1 MKRLLTVL
9 LSAAGFAAA
18 EYNVGDR
25 VPVVLDHFAIIFS
38 RDEVKDTAT
47 VLYKGADCYVA
58 ACYMNTYLD
67 LAPDSAEQA
76 NGDTMDTLLVDTTF
90 ADSVAQAVFNDFQT
104 GGGKGK
110 LLGVWGVSST
120 DLVDVDGDPRV
131 FILLAPVYMMGTDAG
146 GVDLGIRP
154 IMGYFDPFNEDTTD
168 TTGLSNRMEMIV
180 LNVENTA
187 ASMIN
192 PGAGWEGLT
201 AYFYSR
207 YVVWCL
213 DQEEDLVSITGLA
226 MYNAFKAGYPVLN
239 GLTNV
244 GQKNRQYGGERLP
257 TNYTSLYGYTFLYT
271 NSVVAREQDRER
283 MLLWLLWLS
292 ENLNDGEN
300 FIKELAFNDDYLARY
315 EIAERIDADLGI
327 SERDAFVEF
336 ALDCILHHYGMP
348 GYGFS
353 SVSATDTLFPQTTS
367 PGQTYVKG
375 MSTDLAVALNNPNP
389 LPVLFKGQ
397 EKNKIPVGGGDSIP
411 GFKVYVLD
419 VNTSNYSAS
428 TLTDYTDQQ
437 DSLNLIRFPDMAKPD
452 QIIVVNRNSSAY
464 WYRIKVGDT
473 TGPKIIGL
481 YSIQNPAFLKMA
493 EIYLAAGEKPIC
505 SDVGAGD
512 TLPKLAVVPAD
523 SAFHPAIYT
532 MATVLDANDKP
543 FEGDTVKRLFKS
555 DVALELKDDFG
566 NVFSG
571 DVYIRLHRVFDN
583 IGNYPATI
591 LEDTLGLVHIYGAG
605 TYSLIGGNLVLEIPQ
620 GALADGTLVLVDRA
634 DAELVLADG
643 SEGTA
648 FQIGAKSIPVMKPFT
663 VRLTTDGPSGLY
675 YKNGDSWEPIQAY
688 MSPDNAYLV
697 AHLDKMGTYLLGR
710 PGAPKV
716 TVPELWAPTAIREG
730 EARVY
735 LSLPMTSKV
744 SWNVYDVSGKRV
756 AQPYEGTL
764 DQGSYVLTWN
774 TSDTPSGIYFYRI
787 AVNEETHL
795 RKVAFIGR

>member
-1 MKRLLTVL
+1 MKRLLTIL
-9 LSAAGFAAA
+9 LAAFGFAGA
-18 EYNVGDR
+18 EYNVGDK
-25 VPVVLDHFAIIFS
+25 VPVVLDHFAIIFE
-38 RDEVKDTAT
+38 RDTIVDTAT

-58 ACYMNTYLD
+58 VCYVNRYFRNDILVI
-67 LAPDSAEQA
+67 DS
-76 NGDTMDTLLVDTTF
+76 LVVDTNF
-90 ADSVAQAVFNDFQT
+90 ADSVAQAVFEDFQT
-104 GGGKGK
+104 GGAKNK
-110 LLGVWGVSST
+110 LLGVWGVSSS

-131 FILLAPVYMMGTDAG
+131 FILMAPLYMMGTDPG

-168 TTGLSNRMEMIV
+168 TTGTSNRMEMIV

-187 ASMIN
+187 ASMLN

-207 YVVWCL
+207 YIAWCL
-213 DQEEDLVSITGLA
+213 DHEEEPVSITGLA

-239 GLTNV
+239 GLTNI
-244 GQKNRQYGGERLP
+244 GQKNRQYGGERIP

-271 NSVVAREQDRER
+271 NSIVAREQDRER
-283 MLLWLLWLS
+283 MLLWFLWLS
-292 ENLNDGEN
+292 ENLNNGED

-315 EIAERIDADLGI
+315 QIPGRIDADLGI
-327 SERDAFVEF
+327 LERDAFVEF
-336 ALDCILHHYGMP
+336 SLDCILHHYGMS

-353 SVSATDTLFPQTTS
+353 SVSATDTLFPQTAS

-375 MSTDLAVALNNPNP
+375 MATDLAVALSNPS
-389 LPVLFKGQ
+389 PVPVIFKGQ
-397 EKNKIPVGGGDSIP
+397 EKNKISIGGGDSIP

-437 DSLNLIRFPDMAKPD
+437 DSLNRIRLPDMAKPD
-452 QIIVVNRNSSAY
+452 RIIVINRNSYAY
-464 WYRIKVGDT
+464 YYRIKTGDI
-473 TGPKIIGL
+473 TGPNIIGL

-512 TLPKLAVVPAD
+512 TLPKLAMRPAD
-523 SAFHPAIYT
+523 SNYHPGIYT
-532 MATVLDANDKP
+532 MNTVLDANDKP
-543 FEGDTVKRLFKS
+543 YEGDTVKRLFKS

-571 DVYIRLHRVFDN
+571 DVYVQLYRVFDN
-583 IGNYPATI
+583 IGNPPTEM
-591 LEDTLGLVHIYGAG
+591 LEDTLGLIHVYGAG
-605 TYSLIGGNLVLEIPQ
+605 TYSLIGGNVVLEIPH
-620 GALADGTLVLVDRA
+620 GALANGTLVLVDRA
-634 DAELVLADG
+634 DAGLVLADG

-648 FQIGAKSIPVMKPFT
+648 FQIGANSIPVMKPFT
-663 VRLTTDGPSGLY
+663 VRLATDGPTGLY
-675 YKNGDSWEPIQAY
+675 YKNGDRWEPVQAY
-688 MSPDNAYLV
+688 NSPDNTYLI
-697 AHLDKMGTYLLGR
+697 AHLDRMGTYLLGR
-710 PGAPKV
+710 PAAPKV

-730 EARVY
+730 EARIY
-735 LSLPMTSKV
+735 LSLPSTSKV
-744 SWNVYDVSGKRV
+744 SWNIYDVSGKRV
-756 AQPYEGTL
+756 DQPYEGTL

-774 TSDTPSGIYFYRI
+774 TANTPSGIYFYRI
-787 AVNEETHL
+787 AVNEEIHL